1 MKTKTCLNCSA
12 SFTPKRTDAAF
23 CSAKCRSAHNYQKKH
38 RNNPVASLENHKE
51 EAQNTETNIILKG
64 ELDSNFLID
73 KVANCENTIE
83 RINQQIID
91 IESIQAAYNSEISEL
106 KNKIS
111 AIESGDKAKLLKR
124 RNLSDLALYNKFL
137 NREYLSEK
145 KKGNKFAHIR
155 LKSEFAITSSNNPQI
170 KIEIETYR
178 NNLKSLVDNFD
189 NDINL
194 KKQRIESLKSTIDQ
208 HDLKIKELRNQLRFY
223 EARILKYETMLLS
236 V

>member
-12 SFTPKRTDAAF
+12 SFTPKRSDAAF

-38 RNNPVASLENHKE
+38 RNTPNSSIENHKE
-51 EAQNTETNIILKG
+51 EPPNTDSNIILKG
-64 ELDSNFLID
+64 ELDSKFLID
-73 KVANCENTIE
+73 KVTDCENQIE
-83 RINQQIID
+83 RINQQIIC
-91 IESIQAAYNSEISEL
+91 IESIQAEHNSKISDL

-111 AIESGDKAKLLKR
+111 TIESGDKAKLLKR
-124 RNLSDLALYNKFL
+124 SNLSDLALYNNFL
-137 NREYLSEK
+137 NREYISEM
-145 KKGNKFAHIR
+145 KKGNKYAHTR
-155 LKSEFAITSSNNPQI
+155 LKSEFSITNSNNPMI

-178 NNLKSLVDNFD
+178 NNIKSLVDNFD
-189 NDINL
+189 NDINN
-194 KKQRIESLKSTIDQ
+194 KKQQIEALRSKIDL